1 MEMITVIQQCWTGMF
16 SESIYWQNRDID
28 VDDILSIEP
37 KEIYIEDLTLASH
50 FAHDSKFLKALGST
64 IVTSQGNIVTL
75 QSPNEIQQLLQQEN
89 SASDISDFDA
99 YLDMKARSY
108 PENDWILSERDKQS
122 KVIEKQNKIIK
133 LFCLFLL
140 ATFLIFS
147 LIYPQ
152 RSYELTTAWLN
163 NLGNAFTNL
172 SRAIFNHYLT

>member
-1 MEMITVIQQCWTGMF
+1 MITVTQQCWTGMF

-64 IVTSQGNIVTL
+64 ISTSYGCITTL
-75 QSPNEIQQLLQQEN
+75 QSPNEIQQLLQQEDMTSN
-89 SASDISDFDA
+89 ISDFDA

-108 PENDWILSERDKQS
+108 PENDWILSERDKQARS
-122 KVIEKQNKIIK
+122 IEKQNKIIK

-140 ATFLIFS
+140 AVFIVFS

-152 RSYELTTAWLN
+152 RSYELTITWLN

-172 SRAIFNHYLT
+172 SKAIFNHYLT